1 MPQWLYKRRS
11 SIARK
16 APVTYL
22 GSFFASTGAST
33 IAPVRAIGV
42 PSEASKV
49 ICGGAIGSSDF
60 DSGAV
65 SASQPTSRSEE
76 HTSELRS
83 LMRNSSAVFC
93 LKQKKLEEHGCKTG
107 RAHVGTPVN
116 KTHDGSD

>member
-22 GSFFASTGAST
+22 GSFVASTGAST

-65 SASQPTSRSEE
+65 SASQPTSRRKK
-76 HTSELRS
+76 T
-83 LMRNSSAVFC
+83 
-93 LKQKKLEEHGCKTG
+93 QKIAKPREKSG
-107 RAHVGTPVN
+107 RASCRERVCQYV
-116 KTHDGSD
+116 